1 MNEWIEE
8 WAKTQEFECGN
19 SSLKL
24 YEESILIG
32 EVLRRE
38 VLILR

>member
-1 MNEWIEE
+1 MNEWVEE
-8 WAKTQEFECGN
+8 WVKTEGFECGN

-38 VLILR
+38 VLIFR

>member
-1 MNEWIEE
+1 MNEWV
-8 WAKTQEFECGN
+8 KTEGFECGN
-19 SSLKL
+19 TALKL
-24 YEESILIG
+24 YEESVLIG